1 MLCCIVKNIR
11 KIYDKK
17 TAAVVEI
24 YGNNILGF
32 TVLPLKVTL
41 QLNTVISL
49 TDIMLIYQPIKVRK
63 FVLYL

>member
-1 MLCCIVKNIR
+1 M
-11 KIYDKK
+11 
-17 TAAVVEI
+17 AAVVEI

-63 FVLYL
+63 SVL